1 MKPGFGPPTLV
12 VARYALAGLC
22 ASRLFVAFL
31 VFCCLPA
38 LALLVLVFVR
48 HNTEGSGLLEF
59 VEAVLSQLLPL
70 NIWLVDAVRPPS
82 LAAAFLVVL
91 VAGPA
96 LVAPDMRGNAMPL
109 YLSRPLGKLDYVV
122 GKLLALLAL
131 ALAVGWLPG
140 VLVFVAQSCFL
151 GLDWMREHVRFP
163 FALGAVCLVW
173 AACLGMIA
181 LALSAWVKWRP
192 AATLGF
198 LGVYYATKVAGGV
211 LGEIVGDAGAV
222 WVGSLLSFSD
232 AIDTVDD
239 WLHGGNSLDDDG
251 PPMPV
256 PAAWCVLGASAAL
269 AALVLLRRIRAN
281 EVAS

>member
-1 MKPGFGPPTLV
+1 MKPGFGPPVLV
-12 VARYALAGLC
+12 VARYALTSLC

-109 YLSRPLGKLDYVV
+109 YLSRPLGKLTMWSASCWRCLRWRWPLV
-122 GKLLALLAL
+122 GCRGCWCSSRRAVSSALTGCAN
-131 ALAVGWLPG
+131 
-140 VLVFVAQSCFL
+140 
-151 GLDWMREHVRFP
+151 MRAFR
-163 FALGAVCLVW
+163 
-173 AACLGMIA
+173 
-181 LALSAWVKWRP
+181 
-192 AATLGF
+192 
-198 LGVYYATKVAGGV
+198 
-211 LGEIVGDAGAV
+211 
-222 WVGSLLSFSD
+222 SL
-232 AIDTVDD
+232 
-239 WLHGGNSLDDDG
+239 
-251 PPMPV
+251 
-256 PAAWCVLGASAAL
+256 
-269 AALVLLRRIRAN
+269 
-281 EVAS
+281 